1 MKHTLITLLSFTFMF
16 SCYQGP
22 TVEFDDEK
30 SQAVAAI
37 FDAYMANDMQGI
49 GRVFVLFNNT
59 NFHNSKIN
67 P

>member
-1 MKHTLITLLSFTFMF
+1 MKHTLITLIAFTFMF

-37 FDAYMANDMQGI
+37 
-49 GRVFVLFNNT
+49 LFLLT
-59 NFHNSKIN
+59 VQTLFQLQKT
-67 P
+67 

>member
-1 MKHTLITLLSFTFMF
+1 MKHTIITFLTFTFMF

-37 FDAYMANDMQGI
+37 FDAYMA
-49 GRVFVLFNNT
+49 
-59 NFHNSKIN
+59 
-67 P
+67 